1 MWGSGNIKGNERW
14 IVAGVE
20 KYWIANI
27 SHRVEKENAK
37 IVSHGI
43 KTDDCCQVRKSVD
56 WEQSLNGRIQ
66 NASKLKSSTFIFLN
80 VYFHDSSTKKNR

>member
-43 KTDDCCQVRKSVD
+43 ETDDCC
-56 WEQSLNGRIQ
+56 
-66 NASKLKSSTFIFLN
+66 
-80 VYFHDSSTKKNR
+80 